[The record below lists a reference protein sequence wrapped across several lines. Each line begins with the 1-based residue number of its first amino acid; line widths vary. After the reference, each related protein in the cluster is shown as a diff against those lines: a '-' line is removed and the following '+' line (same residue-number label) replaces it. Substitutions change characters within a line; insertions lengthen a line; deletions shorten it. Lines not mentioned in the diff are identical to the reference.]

1 MNTFFELLYI
11 ISNYKEDGLKY
22 MNSVLLGISE
32 APTFD
37 YRIFL
42 TLAIILI
49 TTKILGILMRK
60 LGLPQVVGAILTGLL
75 LGPFLLR
82 DHAILTTSTELKV
95 IAEIGVILIMFS
107 AGLDTNLKEIKQNG
121 VPSIVITLLG
131 VIVPLGLGYVIAG
144 LFFGFGAEHTLKNLF
159 VGVILTATSVGITVE
174 VLKEMGKLKGKVGVS
189 ILSAAILDDIIGIII
204 LTVIIGIGGQ
214 SNGSGEGVNYL
225 EIFLKTA
232 GFFVFAI
239 VVGIMCHYVFKWMG
253 KKFPNKRRVP
263 IISLAICFAFAF
275 IAEAVFGIADITGA
289 YMAGIMLSN
298 MKETQYVERKVDI
311 NSYMLFSPVFF
322 CNIGLSAT
330 SEGLFDPA
338 VIGFAV
344 VFVIAGLLAKF
355 LGCGAGAKM
364 CKYTW
369 RESAQVGL
377 GMMAR
382 GEVCLI
388 VASKGIAAGL
398 LEQQYLTA
406 AILLVVVSSLLT
418 PILLK
423 VAYKQSKKERAAE
436 QLGVE
441 LPKEADDAQL
451 PSIANAIAE
460 RPLDMSSTAYD
471 HLHDLETPS
480 MRETIHDALTNNE
493 NTAEATSQNDTS
505 SGESENK

>member
-1 MNTFFELLYI
+1 
-11 ISNYKEDGLKY
+11 
-22 MNSVLLGISE
+22 MNSILLGISE
-32 APTFD
+32 VPSFD

-49 TTKILGILMRK
+49 TTKVLGILMRK

-82 DHAILTTSTELKV
+82 DHAIITTSTELKV

-121 VPSIVITLLG
+121 LPSVVITLLG
-131 VIVPLGLGYVIAG
+131 VIVPLGLGFLVAG
-144 LFFGFGAEHTLKNLF
+144 LFFGFGSEHILKNLF

-204 LTVIIGIGGQ
+204 LTIIIGIGGQ
-214 SNGSGEGVNYL
+214 SGGEGGVNYL
-225 EIFLKTA
+225 DIFLKTA

-239 VVGIMCHYVFKWMG
+239 VVGIMCHYIFKWMG

-263 IISLAICFAFAF
+263 IISLAICFAFAY

-344 VFVIAGLLAKF
+344 AFVVAGLLAKF
-355 LGCGAGAKM
+355 LGCGAGAKI

-388 VASKGIAAGL
+388 VATKGITAGL
-398 LEQQYLTA
+398 LESQYLTA
-406 AILLVVVSSLLT
+406 AILLVVVSSLMT

-423 VAYKQSKKERAAE
+423 LAYKKSKKEMAAD
-436 QLGVE
+436 QVGVE
-441 LPKEADDAQL
+441 LPSDLCDGNV

-460 RPLDMSSTAYD
+460 KPLDMSSTAYD
-471 HLHDLETPS
+471 HLHDLDTPS
-480 MRETIHDALTNNE
+480 RRETIHDALTNNE
-493 NTAEATSQNDTS
+493 NTAEANQNEAVAD
-505 SGESENK
+505 EDKN